1 MSHKNPVATAIVDEM
16 LAKYPDL
23 PSAQLA
29 RIIYKDNPT
38 VFSTQEVVRTAI
50 RYRRGASGKT
60 HRESVGLEENITP
73 EYKIPK
79 SCTRAWSPFI
89 MDGVNKVAIL
99 SDIHVPYHTEE
110 AIECA
115 VKRAKKEEVD
125 GIILNGDTIDCHA
138 LSQFIRDPRA
148 RSFKQERET
157 TNELLAYLRQ
167 EFPTQRIVWRDGN
180 HEDRF
185 KAYMMQK
192 APEVYDE
199 KFFSID
205 KLLNFEDLDIEYV
218 TDKRIIMLGGLAV
231 MHGHEFHK
239 GFAPPVN
246 PARGAYL
253 KAKQSVMV
261 GHHHRTSEHTETAL
275 DGTMTTT
282 WSVGCLSDLHPAYSP
297 YNSYNH
303 GSAIVSLV
311 GNYYEVSNYRIVNGR
326 ALN

>member
-1 MSHKNPVATAIVDEM
+1 MSTQNPIGSEIVDEA
-16 LAKYPDL
+16 LRLYPDL
-23 PSAQLA
+23 PSHQLA
-29 RIIYKDNPT
+29 RMIYRDNPT
-38 VFSTQEVVRTAI
+38 VFPNQEAVRNAI
-50 RYRRGASGKT
+50 RYRRGAAGKA
-60 HRESVGLEENITP
+60 HREKVNLEAPTTP
-73 EYKIPK
+73 VRTIPD
-79 SCTRAWSPFI
+79 SWAREWSPFI
-89 MDGVNKVAIL
+89 MDGVSKVAIF
-99 SDIHVPYHTEE
+99 SDIHVPYHTPE

-115 VKRAKKEEVD
+115 VKRAKKQDVD
-125 GIILNGDTIDCHA
+125 GIILNGDTIDCHS

-148 RSFKQERET
+148 RSFKEERQT
-157 TNELLAYLRQ
+157 TNELLEYLRQ
-167 EFPTQRIVWRDGN
+167 EFPNARIVWRDGN

-185 KAYMMQK
+185 KTYMMQK

-199 KFFSID
+199 RFFSID
-205 KLLNFEDLDIEYV
+205 RLLNFDDLCIEYV
-218 TDKRIIMLGGLAV
+218 TDKRIVMLGGLAV
-231 MHGHEFHK
+231 MHGHEFFK

-253 KAKQSVMV
+253 KAKQSVIV

-303 GSAIVSLV
+303 GSAIVTLDGS
-311 GNYYEVSNYRIVNGR
+311 YYEVANYRIVNGR

>member
-1 MSHKNPVATAIVDEM
+1 MSTQNPIGSEIVDVA
-16 LAKYPDL
+16 LRLYPDL
-23 PSAQLA
+23 PSHQLA
-29 RIIYKDNPT
+29 RMIYRDNPT
-38 VFSTQEVVRTAI
+38 VFPNQEAVRNAI
-50 RYRRGASGKT
+50 RYRRGATGKA
-60 HRESVGLEENITP
+60 HREKVNLEAPTTP
-73 EYKIPK
+73 VRTIPK
-79 SCTRAWSPFI
+79 SCVREWSPFV
-89 MDGVNKVAIL
+89 MDGVSKVAIL
-99 SDIHVPYHTEE
+99 SDIHVPYHTPE

-115 VKRAKKEEVD
+115 VKRAKKQEVD
-125 GIILNGDTIDCHA
+125 GIILNGDTIDCHS

-157 TNELLAYLRQ
+157 TNELLAYLREQ
-167 EFPTQRIVWRDGN
+167 FPHQRIVWRDGN

-199 KFFSID
+199 EFFSID

-253 KAKQSVMV
+253 KAKQSVIV

-303 GSAIVSLV
+303 GSAIVTLDGS
-311 GNYYEVSNYRIVNGR
+311 YYEVANYRIVNGR

>member
-1 MSHKNPVATAIVDEM
+1 MSTQNPIGSEIVDKL
-16 LAKYPDL
+16 LAVFPNL
-23 PSAQLA
+23 PSHQLA
-29 RIIYKDNPT
+29 RMIYKENPT
-38 VFSTQEVVRTAI
+38 VFPNQEAVRNAI
-50 RYRRGASGKT
+50 RYRRGAIGKA
-60 HRESVGLEENITP
+60 HRETVNLEAPTTP
-73 EYKIPK
+73 
-79 SCTRAWSPFI
+79 
-89 MDGVNKVAIL
+89 
-99 SDIHVPYHTEE
+99 
-110 AIECA
+110 
-115 VKRAKKEEVD
+115 
-125 GIILNGDTIDCHA
+125 
-138 LSQFIRDPRA
+138 A
-148 RSFKQERET
+148 RS
-157 TNELLAYLRQ
+157 
-167 EFPTQRIVWRDGN
+167 IWRDGN

-185 KAYMMQK
+185 KTYMMQK

-199 KFFSID
+199 KFCSID
-205 KLLNFEDLDIEYV
+205 KLLNFEDLGIEYV

-303 GSAIVSLV
+303 GSAIVALD
-311 GNYYEVSNYRIVNGR
+311 GNYYEVANYRIVNGR

>member
-1 MSHKNPVATAIVDEM
+1 MSTQNPIGSEIVDVA
-16 LAKYPDL
+16 LATFPEL
-23 PSAQLA
+23 PSHQLA
-29 RIIYKDNPT
+29 RMIYRDNPT
-38 VFSTQEVVRTAI
+38 VFPNQEAVRNAI
-50 RYRRGASGKT
+50 RYRRGATGKA
-60 HRESVGLEENITP
+60 HREKVNLEAPITP
-73 EYKIPK
+73 VRTIPK
-79 SCTRAWSPFI
+79 SCVREWSPFI
-89 MDGVNKVAIL
+89 MDGVSKVAIL
-99 SDIHVPYHTEE
+99 SDIHVPYHTSE

-115 VKRAKKEEVD
+115 VKRAKKQEVD
-125 GIILNGDTIDCHA
+125 GIILNGDTIDCHS

-157 TNELLAYLRQ
+157 TNELLAYLREQ
-167 EFPTQRIVWRDGN
+167 FPHQRIVWRDGN

-199 KFFSID
+199 EFFSID

-218 TDKRIIMLGGLAV
+218 TDKRIVMLGGLAV

-253 KAKQSVMV
+253 KAKQSVIV

-303 GSAIVSLV
+303 GSAIVTLD
-311 GNYYEVSNYRIVNGR
+311 GNYYEVANYRIVNGR

>member
-1 MSHKNPVATAIVDEM
+1 MSTQNPIGSEIVDEA
-16 LAKYPDL
+16 LRLYPDL
-23 PSAQLA
+23 PSHQLA
-29 RIIYKDNPT
+29 RMIYRDNPT
-38 VFSTQEVVRTAI
+38 VFPNQEAVRNAI
-50 RYRRGASGKT
+50 RYRRGAAGKA
-60 HRESVGLEENITP
+60 HREKVNLEAPTTP
-73 EYKIPK
+73 VRTIPD
-79 SCTRAWSPFI
+79 SWAREWSPFI
-89 MDGVNKVAIL
+89 MDGVSKVAIL
-99 SDIHVPYHTEE
+99 SDIHVPYHTPE

-115 VKRAKKEEVD
+115 VKRAKKQDVD
-125 GIILNGDTIDCHA
+125 GIILNGDTIDCHS

-148 RSFKQERET
+148 RSFKEERQT
-157 TNELLAYLRQ
+157 TNELLEYLRQ
-167 EFPTQRIVWRDGN
+167 EFPNARIVWRDGN

-185 KAYMMQK
+185 KTYMMQK

-199 KFFSID
+199 RFFSID
-205 KLLNFEDLDIEYV
+205 RLLNFDDLGIEYV
-218 TDKRIIMLGGLAV
+218 TDKRIVMLGGLAV
-231 MHGHEFHK
+231 MHGHEFFK

-253 KAKQSVMV
+253 KAKQSVIV

-303 GSAIVSLV
+303 GSAIVTLDGS
-311 GNYYEVSNYRIVNGR
+311 YYEVANYRIVNGR

>member
-1 MSHKNPVATAIVDEM
+1 MSTQNPIGSEIVDKL
-16 LAKYPDL
+16 LAVFPNL
-23 PSAQLA
+23 PSHQLA
-29 RIIYKDNPT
+29 RMIYKENPT
-38 VFSTQEVVRTAI
+38 VFPNQEAVRNAI
-50 RYRRGASGKT
+50 RYRRGAIGKA
-60 HRESVGLEENITP
+60 HRETVNLEAPTTP
-73 EYKIPK
+73 ARSIPK
-79 SCTRAWSPFI
+79 SCVREWSPFI
-89 MDGVNKVAIL
+89 MDGVDKVAIL

-115 VKRAKKEEVD
+115 VKRAKKQEVD

-157 TNELLAYLRQ
+157 TNELLAYLREQ
-167 EFPTQRIVWRDGN
+167 FPHQRIIWRDGN

-303 GSAIVSLV
+303 GSAIVTLD
-311 GNYYEVSNYRIVNGR
+311 GNYYEVANYRIVNGR

>member
-1 MSHKNPVATAIVDEM
+1 MSTQNPIGSEIVDEA
-16 LAKYPDL
+16 LKLYPDL
-23 PSAQLA
+23 PSHQLA
-29 RIIYKDNPT
+29 RMIYRDNPT
-38 VFSTQEVVRTAI
+38 VFRNQEAVRNAI
-50 RYRRGASGKT
+50 RYRRGATGKA
-60 HRESVGLEENITP
+60 HRQQVGLDTP
-73 EYKIPK
+73 TTPVRTIPD
-79 SCTRAWSPFI
+79 SWAREWSPFI
-89 MDGVNKVAIL
+89 MDGVSKVAIL
-99 SDIHVPYHTEE
+99 SDIHVPYHTPQ

-115 VKRAKKEEVD
+115 VKRAKKQDVD
-125 GIILNGDTIDCHA
+125 GIILNGDTIDCHS

-148 RSFKQERET
+148 RSFKEERQT
-157 TNELLAYLRQ
+157 TNELLEYLRQ
-167 EFPTQRIVWRDGN
+167 EFPNARIVWRDGN

-185 KAYMMQK
+185 KTYMMQK

-199 KFFSID
+199 RFFSID
-205 KLLNFEDLDIEYV
+205 RLLNFDDLCIEYV
-218 TDKRIIMLGGLAV
+218 TDKRIVMLGGLAV

-253 KAKQSVMV
+253 KAKQSVIV

-303 GSAIVSLV
+303 GSAIVSLD
-311 GNYYEVSNYRIVNGR
+311 GSYYEVANYRIVNGR

>member
-1 MSHKNPVATAIVDEM
+1 MSTQNPIGSEIVDEA
-16 LAKYPDL
+16 LRLYPDL
-23 PSAQLA
+23 PSHQLA
-29 RIIYKDNPT
+29 RMIYRDNPT
-38 VFSTQEVVRTAI
+38 VFPNQEAVRNAI
-50 RYRRGASGKT
+50 RYRRGAAGKA
-60 HRESVGLEENITP
+60 HREKVNLEAPTTP
-73 EYKIPK
+73 VRTIPD
-79 SCTRAWSPFI
+79 SWAREWSPFI
-89 MDGVNKVAIL
+89 MDGVSKVAIL
-99 SDIHVPYHTEE
+99 SDIHVPYHTPE

-115 VKRAKKEEVD
+115 VKRAKKQDVD
-125 GIILNGDTIDCHA
+125 GIILNGDTIDCHS

-148 RSFKQERET
+148 RSFKEERQT
-157 TNELLAYLRQ
+157 TNELLEYLRQ
-167 EFPTQRIVWRDGN
+167 EFPNARIVWRDGN

-185 KAYMMQK
+185 KTYMMQK

-199 KFFSID
+199 RFFSID
-205 KLLNFEDLDIEYV
+205 RLLNFDDLGIEYV
-218 TDKRIIMLGGLAV
+218 TDKRIVMLGGLAV
-231 MHGHEFHK
+231 MHGHEFFK

-253 KAKQSVMV
+253 KAKQSVIV

-303 GSAIVSLV
+303 GSAIVTLD
-311 GNYYEVSNYRIVNGR
+311 GNYYEVANYRIVNGR

>member
-1 MSHKNPVATAIVDEM
+1 MSTQNPIGSEIVDVA
-16 LAKYPDL
+16 LRLYPNL
-23 PSAQLA
+23 PSHQLA
-29 RIIYKDNPT
+29 RMIYKENPT
-38 VFSTQEVVRTAI
+38 VFPNQEAVRNAI
-50 RYRRGASGKT
+50 RYRRGAIGKA
-60 HRESVGLEENITP
+60 HRETVNLEAPTTP
-73 EYKIPK
+73 ARSIPK
-79 SCTRAWSPFI
+79 SCVREWSPFI
-89 MDGVNKVAIL
+89 MDGVDKVAIL

-115 VKRAKKEEVD
+115 VKRAKKQDVD
-125 GIILNGDTIDCHA
+125 GIILNGDTIDCHS
-138 LSQFIRDPRA
+138 LSQFIKDPRA

-157 TNELLAYLRQ
+157 TNELLEYLRQ
-167 EFPTQRIVWRDGN
+167 EFPDTRIVWRDGN

-185 KAYMMQK
+185 KTYMMQK

-199 KFFSID
+199 KFCSID
-205 KLLNFEDLDIEYV
+205 KLLNFEDLGIEYV

-303 GSAIVSLV
+303 GSAIVTLDNS
-311 GNYYEVSNYRIVNGR
+311 YYEVANYRIVNGR

>member
-1 MSHKNPVATAIVDEM
+1 
-16 LAKYPDL
+16 
-23 PSAQLA
+23 
-29 RIIYKDNPT
+29 
-38 VFSTQEVVRTAI
+38 
-50 RYRRGASGKT
+50 
-60 HRESVGLEENITP
+60 
-73 EYKIPK
+73 
-79 SCTRAWSPFI
+79 
-89 MDGVNKVAIL
+89 MDGVDKVAIL

-115 VKRAKKEEVD
+115 VKRAKKQDVD
-125 GIILNGDTIDCHA
+125 GIILNGDTIDCHS
-138 LSQFIRDPRA
+138 LSQFIKDPRA

-157 TNELLAYLRQ
+157 TNELLEYLRQ
-167 EFPTQRIVWRDGN
+167 EFPDTRIVWRDGN

-185 KAYMMQK
+185 KTYMMQK

-199 KFFSID
+199 KFCSID
-205 KLLNFEDLDIEYV
+205 KLLNFEDLGIEYV

-303 GSAIVSLV
+303 GSAIVTLDGS
-311 GNYYEVSNYRIVNGR
+311 YYEVANYRIVNGR